1 MTGALLHKFEG
12 GEIEV
17 STFGHREHLQTAW
30 EMLQVYPFIEAV
42 ARYARQLQ
50 RLATAAGAPEKF
62 NLTVT
67 MSFMSLI
74 AEAMEATPDLDFD
87 RFCEAHP
94 DLRQNPLTHWY
105 SDQRLGSEL
114 ARRIFL
120 MPDAQGFVVGD
131 KL

>member
-1 MTGALLHKFEG
+1 MTGALLQKFES

-17 STFGHREHLQTAW
+17 SRFGHREHLQTAW
-30 EMLQVYPFIEAV
+30 EMLQAYPFIEAV

-50 RLATAAGAPEKF
+50 GLATAAGAPEKF

-67 MSFMSLI
+67 MCFMSLI

-94 DLRQNPLTHWY
+94 ELLHNPLTYWY
-105 SDQRLGSEL
+105 SDQRLGNDL

-120 MPDAQGFVVGD
+120 MPDAQAFMDGG

>member
-1 MTGALLHKFEG
+1 MTGALLHKFES

-30 EMLQVYPFIEAV
+30 EMLRTYPFIEAV
-42 ARYARQLQ
+42 ERYARQLQ
-50 RLATAAGAPEKF
+50 SLATAAGAPEKF

-67 MSFMSLI
+67 MCFMSLI
-74 AEAMEATPDLDFD
+74 AEAIEATPDLDFD

-94 DLRQNPLTHWY
+94 DLQQNPLTHWY
-105 SDQRLGSEL
+105 SDQRLGNDL

-120 MPDAQGFVVGD
+120 MPDARGFVVGD

>member
-1 MTGALLHKFEG
+1 MKSALLHKFES

-30 EMLQVYPFIEAV
+30 EMLRTYPFIEAV
-42 ARYARQLQ
+42 ARFARQLQ
-50 RLATAAGAPEKF
+50 GLATAAGAPEKF

-67 MSFMSLI
+67 VAFMSLI

-94 DLRQNPLTHWY
+94 DLRQNPLKHWY
-105 SDQRLGSEL
+105 SDQRLGNDL

-120 MPDAQGFVVGD
+120 MPDAQAFMDGG